1 MFLVIYIVDL
11 VMSLIAEGGWENGIQ
26 IYDELAT
33 MATTKKKKKE
43 KRKEKENVPLKV

>member
-33 MATTKKKKKE
+33 MATTKKKKE
-43 KRKEKENVPLKV
+43 KRKEQENVPLKV